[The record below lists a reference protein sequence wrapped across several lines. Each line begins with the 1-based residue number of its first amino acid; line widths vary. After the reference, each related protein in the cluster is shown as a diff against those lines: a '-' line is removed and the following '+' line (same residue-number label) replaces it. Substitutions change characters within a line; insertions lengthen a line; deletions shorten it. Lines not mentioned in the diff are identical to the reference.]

1 MNYLLQ
7 NSDEEH
13 PITVNQMIQYLES
26 NGIAAERKSIYDDI
40 EALRTFGMDI
50 EECKRGRVFG
60 YYVASR
66 TFELPELKL
75 LVDSV
80 QSSKFI
86 THKKTASLIKKIE
99 TLASVHS
106 AQLLHRQVFVK
117 NRIKT
122 MNESIYYNV
131 DEIHNGISNNR
142 KIRFLY
148 FEYNVA
154 KERQYRHGGAY
165 YVVSPFAMTW
175 DDENYYLVAYDSEA
189 GIIKHYRVDKM
200 EKISTLDEERDGQE
214 VYQALDMAV
223 YAGSATLFLLTASF
237 PLLMWVLMLVNL
249 VPGFSVEG
257 VAELLADFLP
267 QIPEIQTA
275 ILGLLQNLSG
285 QSAQFVASL
294 AVLTTIVSASGGMNA
309 LQIGLQRLTP
319 GSHRTFLNRL
329 LAIGYTFV
337 FELLLL
343 VMLAL
348 QGMHSLFTRFADT
361 LPLFRHYAAIVAP
374 LQRVASIGRI
384 VSVPLL
390 FGLLLLIYTY
400 VPGGRRTPR
409 SQLPGTIFATAGWLV
424 FSRVF
429 SFYILH
435 FWRLSYIYGSLTAVI
450 LIILWL
456 YVIINLLFIG
466 AGINAE
472 MNGKTEQ

>member
-1 MNYLLQ
+1 MKQKPPRWVQITAAVLRRYL
-7 NSDEEH
+7 
-13 PITVNQMIQYLES
+13 
-26 NGIAAERKSIYDDI
+26 
-40 EALRTFGMDI
+40 
-50 EECKRGRVFG
+50 
-60 YYVASR
+60 
-66 TFELPELKL
+66 
-75 LVDSV
+75 
-80 QSSKFI
+80 
-86 THKKTASLIKKIE
+86 
-99 TLASVHS
+99 
-106 AQLLHRQVFVK
+106 
-117 NRIKT
+117 
-122 MNESIYYNV
+122 
-131 DEIHNGISNNR
+131 
-142 KIRFLY
+142 
-148 FEYNVA
+148 
-154 KERQYRHGGAY
+154 
-165 YVVSPFAMTW
+165 
-175 DDENYYLVAYDSEA
+175 
-189 GIIKHYRVDKM
+189 
-200 EKISTLDEERDGQE
+200 
-214 VYQALDMAV
+214 ALDMTV

-384 VSVPLL
+384 VSVRAAFADLHLRPRRAAHAAQPAAGHDLCNGGVA
-390 FGLLLLIYTY
+390 GLLPCVLVLHPAFLASVVYLRLAD
-400 VPGGRRTPR
+400 GGHSDYFVAVCDHQSSVHWGRDQRGDER
-409 SQLPGTIFATAGWLV
+409 KNRAMTA
-424 FSRVF
+424 
-429 SFYILH
+429 
-435 FWRLSYIYGSLTAVI
+435 A
-450 LIILWL
+450 
-456 YVIINLLFIG
+456 
-466 AGINAE
+466 A
-472 MNGKTEQ
+472 

>member
-1 MNYLLQ
+1 MKQKPPRWVQITAAVLRRYL
-7 NSDEEH
+7 
-13 PITVNQMIQYLES
+13 
-26 NGIAAERKSIYDDI
+26 
-40 EALRTFGMDI
+40 
-50 EECKRGRVFG
+50 
-60 YYVASR
+60 
-66 TFELPELKL
+66 
-75 LVDSV
+75 
-80 QSSKFI
+80 
-86 THKKTASLIKKIE
+86 
-99 TLASVHS
+99 
-106 AQLLHRQVFVK
+106 
-117 NRIKT
+117 
-122 MNESIYYNV
+122 
-131 DEIHNGISNNR
+131 
-142 KIRFLY
+142 
-148 FEYNVA
+148 
-154 KERQYRHGGAY
+154 
-165 YVVSPFAMTW
+165 
-175 DDENYYLVAYDSEA
+175 
-189 GIIKHYRVDKM
+189 
-200 EKISTLDEERDGQE
+200 
-214 VYQALDMAV
+214 ALDMAV

-319 GSHRTFLNRL
+319 GSHRTLLNRL
-329 LAIGYTFV
+329 LAIGYTFM

-348 QGMHSLFTRFADT
+348 QGMHSLFARFADT
-361 LPLFRHYAAIVAP
+361 LPFFRHYAAIVAP

-424 FSRVF
+424 FSGVF
-429 SFYILH
+429 SFYIRH

-456 YVIINLLFIG
+456 YVIINLLFLPSFSMAKKITDISG
-466 AGINAE
+466 RGVGLDVVKSNIEALGGDVE
-472 MNGKTEQ
+472 VKTELGVGTTFTVRLPLTLAIIQALMVEIRDEKYAIALGSISNIEDIPVKDIKYVEAQEVIHLRGKVIPLIRMDQVLDIEPKEEEPESLTVVIVQKGENLAGLVVDNLIGQQEIVIKSLGKYINNNKIISGATILGDGEVALILDVNVLM